1 MFSVEKVARVTG
13 VTKAT
18 VLRAAK
24 GYKLAYTTME
34 GQLFS
39 TAEDVA
45 VWRMGTVQQTYIDGV
60 GYDGRAEV

>member
-34 GQLFS
+34 GS
-39 TAEDVA
+39 YSVPP
-45 VWRMGTVQQTYIDGV
+45 RMWPSGEWGPCSRPTLS
-60 GYDGRAEV
+60 